1 MIPVS
6 SASYPDAERYQS
18 AFVGSKVEVLP
29 TARRSFIAHAFR
41 VELGRLWVAGADE
54 SGPRIRHVSQS
65 PDRAFITFLTDDG
78 PEVRAAGM
86 VMPTAGLIRHPL
98 GHNYH
103 ERTAGPTKWGVI
115 SLPAEDMALVGAAVT
130 GTSLAPHSGPLKVL
144 ASDTDMAR
152 LRRLHAVIGTLAR
165 KAPDVISCPDV
176 RRGLGHAILERLL
189 ACCSGSDQPEAG
201 WADQCHGLVMRRFR
215 RLLEENADRA
225 LYIPEV
231 CVAIGVPERTLR
243 LCCQEHLGTSPKQFL
258 VLRRMNLAQRAL
270 LSATAAETSVT
281 EVATRFGF
289 WHFGRFAGT
298 YRAIFGESPVATL
311 RRVAVGAIFLASG
324 VLPQLAA

>member
-18 AFVGSKVEVLP
+18 AFVGSRVEVLP
-29 TARRSFIAHAFR
+29 TARGSFVAHAFR
-41 VELGRLWVAGADE
+41 VELGRLWAAGAEE
-54 SGPRIRHVSQS
+54 SGPRIRHVAQS

-86 VMPTAGLIRHPL
+86 VRPWAGLIRHPA
-98 GHNYH
+98 GHAYH
-103 ERTAGPTKWGVI
+103 EHTAGPTKWGAI
-115 SLPAEDMALVGAAVT
+115 SLPLEDMALASSAVAQ
-130 GTSLAPHSGPLKVL
+130 TSLTPPSGPLKVL
-144 ASDTDMAR
+144 ASATDMAR

-165 KAPDVISCPDV
+165 NSPDVIACPEV
-176 RRGLGHAILERLL
+176 RRGLGQALLQRLL
-189 ACCSGSDQPEAG
+189 ACCSGGDQPAER
-201 WADQCHGLVMRRFR
+201 WADQCHGIVMRRFR
-215 RLLEENADRA
+215 RLLEESADRA

-231 CVAIGVPERTLR
+231 CAAIGVPERTLR

-258 VLRRMNLAQRAL
+258 VLRRMHLAQRAL

-298 YRAIFGESPVATL
+298 YRSTFGESPVATL
-311 RRVAVGAIFLASG
+311 RR
-324 VLPQLAA
+324 LAA